1 MTSDEMD
8 IIGTNDGAGLG
19 GDRDTTNVFE
29 SSNLAASVITT
40 IGEERMAALG
50 GSLETIAEAKAG
62 ITKHGRPVGLGGP
75 FLAHIKD
82 IIYSKA
88 ASLSSPVH
96 WVWTSGSSIKGITN
110 KDGIGLCQSCDI
122 VIQSEKDDKPI
133 VELCDVNL
141 RMLGNHQL
149 QNDVLP
155 HVYLR
160 DQGMLH
166 FSSQIL
172 AMCIE
177 VIHYIFHS
185 LKKLLHNKAE
195 AFLSNDYYESH
206 LEWMD

>member
-29 SSNLAASVITT
+29 SSNLAASVIT
-40 IGEERMAALG
+40 
-50 GSLETIAEAKAG
+50 TIAEAKAG

-88 ASLSSPVH
+88 ASLSSPV
-96 WVWTSGSSIKGITN
+96 VLASSIGS
-110 KDGIGLCQSCDI
+110 GRL
-122 VIQSEKDDKPI
+122 I

-155 HVYLR
+155 HVYLSI
-160 DQGMLH
+160 
-166 FSSQIL
+166 F
-172 AMCIE
+172 
-177 VIHYIFHS
+177 VIKVCYIF
-185 LKKLLHNKAE
+185 LHK
-195 AFLSNDYYESH
+195 Y
-206 LEWMD
+206 

>member
-88 ASLSSPVH
+88 ASLSSPV
-96 WVWTSGSSIKGITN
+96 VLASSIG
-110 KDGIGLCQSCDI
+110 S
-122 VIQSEKDDKPI
+122 I

>member
-88 ASLSSPVH
+88 ASLSSPV
-96 WVWTSGSSIKGITN
+96 VLASSIGSGRLVHQSKASPT
-110 KDGIGLCQSCDI
+110 KMGLGFVSLVTLLYKVKKMINQEVWKLILLRLDPVC
-122 VIQSEKDDKPI
+122 
-133 VELCDVNL
+133 NL
-141 RMLGNHQL
+141 
-149 QNDVLP
+149 
-155 HVYLR
+155 
-160 DQGMLH
+160 
-166 FSSQIL
+166 FSSWLQL
-172 AMCIE
+172 LSWLRQGSAAAPKTMRT
-177 VIHYIFHS
+177 VVAQAAIFS
-185 LKKLLHNKAE
+185 SMASTQQTQQRSSQPRVNKGHK
-195 AFLSNDYYESH
+195 FV
-206 LEWMD
+206 